1 MENKTEL
8 KKTHATGFGGSDAK
22 MFAKIGLSGIGAL
35 STTDKKRILVAL
47 GRREADTFDGNVY
60 TEAGHEFENYM
71 TSFLPGTE
79 REKYMENPDIKPE
92 TFKVFS
98 HADFWKQE
106 NGETTVVECK
116 FAQDETGV
124 VENTYY
130 AQLQWYFML
139 GADNVILAHGRGG
152 VFPFGVEEL
161 TVQPIIRDDNYID
174 QLRCGISI
182 LDDAIKNGEF
192 DNLSNETLDVATL
205 DAGEQQAVEKLRDA
219 LRVIKDAETVVD
231 ALRAQLLAFMEQN
244 GVLNIKGDDFTI
256 SYVSPT
262 VRRTFDTKKAQ
273 TKFPELKSDEYY
285 KESAVKSSVKITL
298 K

>member
-22 MFAKIGLSGIGAL
+22 MFAKIGLDGIGAL

-47 GRREADTFDGNVY
+47 GRREADTFDGNAY
-60 TEAGHEFENYM
+60 TEAGHMFENYM
-71 TSFLPGTE
+71 AESLDME

-92 TFKVFS
+92 TFKVFA
-98 HADFWKQE
+98 HADFYKEQD
-106 NGETTVVECK
+106 GQITVVECK

-139 GADNVILAHGRGG
+139 GADNVVLAHGRGG

-161 TVQPIIRDDNYID
+161 NVQPVVRDDYYIQ
-174 QLRCGISI
+174 QLRDGISI
-182 LDDAIKNGEF
+182 LDEAIKNGEF

>member
-22 MFAKIGLSGIGAL
+22 MFAKIGFDGIGAL
-35 STTDKKRILVAL
+35 STTNKKRILVAL

-60 TEAGHEFENYM
+60 TFGGHEFENYM
-71 TSFLPGTE
+71 AESLDME
-79 REKYMENPDIKPE
+79 REKYMENEAIKPD
-92 TFKVFS
+92 TFKVFA

-116 FAQDETGV
+116 FVQDETGV

-130 AQLQWYFML
+130 AQLQWYYML
-139 GADNVILAHGRGG
+139 GADNVILAHGRGN
-152 VFPFGVEEL
+152 VFPFECLEL
-161 TVQPIIRDDNYID
+161 NVQPVIRDDYYIQ
-174 QLRCGISI
+174 QLRDGISI
-182 LDDAIKNGEF
+182 LDNAIKNGEF

-205 DAGEQQAVEKLRDA
+205 DAGEQTAVEKLRDA